1 MRLSGTHIL
10 FFEIAIMTQVK
21 AERTT
26 SDLVKAAVSGWLGTA
41 LEFMDFQL
49 YSLGAALVFHE
60 IFFPEQSAAMAL
72 ILAMG
77 TYGAGYVA
85 RIIGAFIFGKMGD
98 RIGRKKVLFITIT
111 MMGICT
117 TLIGVLPTYAQ
128 IGILAPV
135 LLVTLR
141 IIQGLGAGAEISGAG
156 TMLAEYAPKGKR
168 GVISSLVAMGT
179 NCGTLSATAIWAVM
193 FFTLDRTELLA
204 WGWRVPFIASVVVM
218 IFAIWLR
225 MNLKESPV
233 FEQVHEGDHAP
244 VKTQPAETG
253 LGAMFTSKSFWLATG
268 LRFGQAG
275 NSGLIQTFLAG
286 YLVQTLLFEK
296 RIPTDALM
304 ISSIIGFL
312 TIPLLGWLSDK
323 VGRRLPYICL
333 CISAI
338 ILAYPM
344 MSIIVDKSYSPGVIM
359 LSMIVIHNFAVLG
372 LFALENI
379 TMAEMFGSRNRFT
392 RMAISKEAGGLVA
405 VGFGPVLAGIFC
417 NMTGSWWP
425 IVVMLIV
432 YSLIGLLS
440 AVLMPE
446 VRDRDLNILE
456 DAAEPQ
462 IVTDAQRYSGLQP
475 GR

>member
-1 MRLSGTHIL
+1 M
-10 FFEIAIMTQVK
+10 MTTVNN
-21 AERTT
+21 ERTT
-26 SDLVKAAVSGWLGTA
+26 ADLIRAAVSGWLGTA

-77 TYGAGYVA
+77 TYGAGYIA
-85 RIIGAFIFGKMGD
+85 RIVGAFIFGRMGD
-98 RIGRKKVLFITIT
+98 KIGRKRVLFITIT

-128 IGILAPV
+128 VGIFAPV

-168 GVISSLVAMGT
+168 GIISSLVAMGT
-179 NCGTLSATAIWAVM
+179 NCGTLSATAIWAIM
-193 FFTLDRTELLA
+193 FFLLDREELVA
-204 WGWRVPFIASVVVM
+204 WGWRIPFLASAVVM

-225 MNLKESPV
+225 LNLKESPV
-233 FEQVHEGDHAP
+233 FEQVNEGSELQTSVADREA
-244 VKTQPAETG
+244 TF
-253 LGAMFTSKSFWLATG
+253 GAMLKSKSFWLATG

-275 NSGLIQTFLAG
+275 NSGLLQTFLAG
-286 YLVQTLLFEK
+286 YLVQTLLFDK
-296 RIPTDALM
+296 AIPTDALM
-304 ISSIIGFL
+304 ISSGIGFI

-323 VGRRLPYICL
+323 IGRRVPYI
-333 CISAI
+333 IVNITAI
-338 ILAYPM
+338 LLAYPM
-344 MSIIVDKSYSPGVIM
+344 VSIIVDKSYSVGAIM
-359 LSMIVIHNFAVLG
+359 ASLIVIHNIAVLG

-379 TMAEMFGSRNRFT
+379 TMAEIFGSRNRFT
-392 RMAISKEAGGLVA
+392 RMAISKETGGLVA

-425 IVVMLIV
+425 IVAMLIC
-432 YSLIGLLS
+432 YSSIGLLS
-440 AVLMPE
+440 ALLMPE
-446 VRDRDLNILE
+446 VRDRDLSLLD
-456 DAAEPQ
+456 DAADATPQ
-462 IVTDAQRYSGLQP
+462 HRAVRSGQLT
-475 GR
+475 

>member
-1 MRLSGTHIL
+1 MWYASYPS
-10 FFEIAIMTQVK
+10 EIAIMTQ
-21 AERTT
+21 AQPQRTT

-77 TYGAGYVA
+77 TYGAGYIA
-85 RIIGAFIFGKMGD
+85 RIVGAFIFGRMGD
-98 RIGRKKVLFITIT
+98 SIGRKKVLFITIT

-128 IGILAPV
+128 IGIFAPV

-168 GVISSLVAMGT
+168 GIISSLVAMGT

-193 FFTLDRTELLA
+193 FFALDREELIA
-204 WGWRVPFIASVVVM
+204 WGWRVPFLASVVVM

-233 FEQVHEGDHAP
+233 FEKVNDAQTVQPDTSLGSM
-244 VKTQPAETG
+244 VK
-253 LGAMFTSKSFWLATG
+253 SKSFWLATG

-286 YLVQTLLFEK
+286 YLVQTLLFDK
-296 RIPTDALM
+296 AIPTDALM
-304 ISSIIGFL
+304 ISSILGFIS
-312 TIPLLGWLSDK
+312 IPLLGWLSDK
-323 VGRRLPYICL
+323 VGRRLPYIIL
-333 CISAI
+333 NISAI
-338 ILAYPM
+338 LLAYPM
-344 MSIIVDKSYSPGVIM
+344 LSIIVDKSYAPGTIM
-359 LSMIVIHNFAVLG
+359 LSIIVIHNFAVLG

-425 IVVMLIV
+425 IVAMLV
-432 YSLIGLLS
+432 AYSVIGLVS
-440 AVLMPE
+440 AILMPE
-446 VRDRDLNILE
+446 VRDRDLSAAE
-456 DAAEPQ
+456 DAAEAPRRES
-462 IVTDAQRYSGLQP
+462 VGYGALSSR
-475 GR
+475 R

>member
-1 MRLSGTHIL
+1 
-10 FFEIAIMTQVK
+10 MTQ
-21 AERTT
+21 AQPQRTT

-77 TYGAGYVA
+77 TYGAGYIA
-85 RIIGAFIFGKMGD
+85 RIVGAFIFGRMGD
-98 RIGRKKVLFITIT
+98 SIGRKKVLFITIT

-128 IGILAPV
+128 IGIFAPV

-168 GVISSLVAMGT
+168 GIISSLVAMGT

-193 FFTLDRTELLA
+193 FFALDREQLLA
-204 WGWRVPFIASVVVM
+204 WGWRVPFLASVVVM

-233 FEQVHEGDHAP
+233 FEKVNDAQTA
-244 VKTQPAETG
+244 QPDTS
-253 LGAMFTSKSFWLATG
+253 LGAMVKSKSFWLATG

-286 YLVQTLLFEK
+286 YLVQTLLFDK
-296 RIPTDALM
+296 TIPTDALM
-304 ISSIIGFL
+304 ISSILGFIS
-312 TIPLLGWLSDK
+312 IPLLGWLSDK
-323 VGRRLPYICL
+323 VGRRLPYIIL
-333 CISAI
+333 NISAI

-344 MSIIVDKSYSPGVIM
+344 LSIIVDKSYAPGTIM
-359 LSMIVIHNFAVLG
+359 LSIIVIHNFAVLG

-425 IVVMLIV
+425 IVAMLV
-432 YSLIGLLS
+432 AYSVIGLVS
-440 AVLMPE
+440 ACLMPE
-446 VRDRDLNILE
+446 VRDRDLSAAE
-456 DAAEPQ
+456 DAAEATPKEP
-462 IVTDAQRYSGLQP
+462 VAYGTVSSR
-475 GR
+475 R

>member
-1 MRLSGTHIL
+1 
-10 FFEIAIMTQVK
+10 MTQ
-21 AERTT
+21 AQPQRTT

-77 TYGAGYVA
+77 TYGAGYIA
-85 RIIGAFIFGKMGD
+85 RIVGAFIFGRMGD
-98 RIGRKKVLFITIT
+98 SIGRKKVLFITIT

-128 IGILAPV
+128 IGIFAPV

-168 GVISSLVAMGT
+168 GIISSLVAMGT

-193 FFTLDRTELLA
+193 FFALDREQLLA
-204 WGWRVPFIASVVVM
+204 WGWRVPFLASVAVM

-233 FEQVHEGDHAP
+233 FEKVNDAQTA
-244 VKTQPAETG
+244 QPDTS
-253 LGAMFTSKSFWLATG
+253 LGAMVKSKSFWLATG

-286 YLVQTLLFEK
+286 YLVQTLLFDK
-296 RIPTDALM
+296 AIPTDALM
-304 ISSIIGFL
+304 ISSILGFIS
-312 TIPLLGWLSDK
+312 IPLLGWLSDK
-323 VGRRLPYICL
+323 VGRRLPYIIL
-333 CISAI
+333 NISAI

-344 MSIIVDKSYSPGVIM
+344 LSIIVDKSYAPGTIM
-359 LSMIVIHNFAVLG
+359 LSIIVIHNFAVLG

-425 IVVMLIV
+425 IVAMLV
-432 YSLIGLLS
+432 AYSVIGLVS
-440 AVLMPE
+440 ACLMPE
-446 VRDRDLNILE
+446 VRDRDLSAAE
-456 DAAEPQ
+456 DAAEATPKEP
-462 IVTDAQRYSGLQP
+462 VAYGTVSSR
-475 GR
+475 R

>member
-1 MRLSGTHIL
+1 
-10 FFEIAIMTQVK
+10 MTQEQPQRST
-21 AERTT
+21 A
-26 SDLVKAAVSGWLGTA
+26 DLVKAAVSGWLGTA

-77 TYGAGYVA
+77 TYGAGYIA
-85 RIIGAFIFGKMGD
+85 RIVGAFIFGRMGD
-98 RIGRKKVLFITIT
+98 SIGRKKVLFMTIT

-128 IGILAPV
+128 IGIFAPV

-168 GVISSLVAMGT
+168 GIISSLVAMGT

-193 FFTLDRTELLA
+193 FFALDREQLLA
-204 WGWRVPFIASVVVM
+204 WGWRVPFLASVVVM

-233 FEQVHEGDHAP
+233 FEKVNDAQTVQPDTSLGSM
-244 VKTQPAETG
+244 VK
-253 LGAMFTSKSFWLATG
+253 SKSFWLATG

-286 YLVQTLLFEK
+286 YLVQTLLFDK
-296 RIPTDALM
+296 AIPTDALM
-304 ISSIIGFL
+304 ISSILGFIS
-312 TIPLLGWLSDK
+312 IPLLGWLSDK
-323 VGRRLPYICL
+323 VGRRLPYIIL
-333 CISAI
+333 NISAI
-338 ILAYPM
+338 LLAYPM
-344 MSIIVDKSYSPGVIM
+344 LSIIVDKSYAPGTIM
-359 LSMIVIHNFAVLG
+359 LSIIVIHNFAVLG

-425 IVVMLIV
+425 IVAMLV
-432 YSLIGLLS
+432 AYSVIGLVS
-440 AVLMPE
+440 AILMPE
-446 VRDRDLNILE
+446 VRDRDLSAVH
-456 DAAEPQ
+456 DAAESAPKET
-462 IVTDAQRYSGLQP
+462 VGYGAVSSR
-475 GR
+475 R

>member
-1 MRLSGTHIL
+1 
-10 FFEIAIMTQVK
+10 MTQVQPQRST
-21 AERTT
+21 A
-26 SDLVKAAVSGWLGTA
+26 DLVKAAVSGWLGTA

-77 TYGAGYVA
+77 TYGAGYIA
-85 RIIGAFIFGKMGD
+85 RIVGAFIFGRMGD
-98 RIGRKKVLFITIT
+98 SIGRKKVLFITIT

-128 IGILAPV
+128 IGIFAPV

-141 IIQGLGAGAEISGAG
+141 IVQGLGAGAEISGAG

-168 GVISSLVAMGT
+168 GIISSLVAMGT
-179 NCGTLSATAIWAVM
+179 NCGTLSATAIWAIM
-193 FFTLDRTELLA
+193 FFALDREQLLA
-204 WGWRVPFIASVVVM
+204 WGWRVPFLASVVVM

-233 FEQVHEGDHAP
+233 FEKVNDAQTVQPDTSLGSM
-244 VKTQPAETG
+244 VK
-253 LGAMFTSKSFWLATG
+253 SKSFWLATG

-286 YLVQTLLFEK
+286 YLVQTLLFDK
-296 RIPTDALM
+296 AIPTDALM
-304 ISSIIGFL
+304 ISSILGFIS
-312 TIPLLGWLSDK
+312 IPLLGWLSDK
-323 VGRRLPYICL
+323 VGRRLPYIIL
-333 CISAI
+333 NISAI
-338 ILAYPM
+338 LLAYPM
-344 MSIIVDKSYSPGVIM
+344 LSIIVDKSYAPGTIM
-359 LSMIVIHNFAVLG
+359 LSIIVIHNFAVLG

-425 IVVMLIV
+425 IVAMLV
-432 YSLIGLLS
+432 AYSVIGLVS
-440 AVLMPE
+440 AILMPE
-446 VRDRDLNILE
+446 VRDRDLSAAH
-456 DAAEPQ
+456 DAAESAPKET
-462 IVTDAQRYSGLQP
+462 VGYGALSSR
-475 GR
+475 R

>member
-1 MRLSGTHIL
+1 
-10 FFEIAIMTQVK
+10 MTQVQPQ
-21 AERTT
+21 RTT

-60 IFFPEQSAAMAL
+60 IFFPEQSSAMAL

-77 TYGAGYVA
+77 TYGAGYIA
-85 RIIGAFIFGKMGD
+85 RIVGAFIFGRMGD
-98 RIGRKKVLFITIT
+98 SIGRKKVLFITIT

-128 IGILAPV
+128 IGIFAPV

-168 GVISSLVAMGT
+168 GIISSLVAMGT
-179 NCGTLSATAIWAVM
+179 NCGTLSATAIWAIM
-193 FFTLDRTELLA
+193 FFALDREQLLA
-204 WGWRVPFIASVVVM
+204 WGWRVPFLASVVVM

-233 FEQVHEGDHAP
+233 FEKVNDEETAMPDTSLGSM
-244 VKTQPAETG
+244 VK
-253 LGAMFTSKSFWLATG
+253 SKSFWLATG

-286 YLVQTLLFEK
+286 YLVQTLLFDK
-296 RIPTDALM
+296 AIPTDALM
-304 ISSIIGFL
+304 ISSILGFIS
-312 TIPLLGWLSDK
+312 IPLLGWLSDK
-323 VGRRLPYICL
+323 VGRRLPYIIL
-333 CISAI
+333 NISAI
-338 ILAYPM
+338 LLAYPM
-344 MSIIVDKSYSPGVIM
+344 LSIIVDKSYAPGTIM
-359 LSMIVIHNFAVLG
+359 LSIIVIHNFAVLG

-425 IVVMLIV
+425 IVAMLV
-432 YSLIGLLS
+432 AYSAIGLVS
-440 AVLMPE
+440 AILMPE
-446 VRDRDLNILE
+446 VRDRDLSAAQ
-456 DAAEPQ
+456 DAAETVPEET
-462 IVTDAQRYSGLQP
+462 VGYGALSSR
-475 GR
+475 R

>member
-1 MRLSGTHIL
+1 MNNKQIDTGQHKPVRS
-10 FFEIAIMTQVK
+10 
-21 AERTT
+21 TT
-26 SDLVKAAVSGWLGTA
+26 DLVKAAVSGWLGTA

-85 RIIGAFIFGKMGD
+85 RIVGAFIFGRMGD
-98 RIGRKKVLFITIT
+98 AVGRKKVLFITIT

-128 IGILAPV
+128 IGIFAPI

-141 IIQGLGAGAEISGAG
+141 IVQGLGAGAEISGAG

-168 GVISSLVAMGT
+168 GIISSLVAMGT

-193 FFTLDRTELLA
+193 FFALDREELLA
-204 WGWRVPFIASVVVM
+204 WGWRIPFLASVVVM
-218 IFAIWLR
+218 LFAIWLR
-225 MNLKESPV
+225 LNLKESPV
-233 FEQVHEGDHAP
+233 FEKVNNEAAEDHSLSNSVSVQNEP
-244 VKTQPAETG
+244 KSLLE
-253 LGAMFTSKSFWLATG
+253 MFNSKSFWLATG

-286 YLVQTLLFEK
+286 YLVQTLLFDK
-296 RIPTDALM
+296 YIPTDALM
-304 ISSIIGFL
+304 ISSIIGFI

-323 VGRRLPYICL
+323 IGRRTPYIIL
-333 CISAI
+333 NISAI
-338 ILAYPM
+338 LLAYPM
-344 MSIIVDKSYSPGVIM
+344 LSIIVDKNTDVNIIITCI
-359 LSMIVIHNFAVLG
+359 IVIHNFAVLG

-379 TMAEMFGSRNRFT
+379 TMAEIFGARNRFT
-392 RMAISKEAGGLVA
+392 QMAISKETGGLVA

-417 NMTGSWWP
+417 NITGSWWP
-425 IVVMLIV
+425 IAVMVIV
-432 YSLIGLLS
+432 YSLIGLFS
-440 AVLMPE
+440 AICMPE
-446 VRDRDLNILE
+446 VKDRDLDELE
-456 DAAEPQ
+456 DAA
-462 IVTDAQRYSGLQP
+462 
-475 GR
+475 

>member
-1 MRLSGTHIL
+1 MNVIGN
-10 FFEIAIMTQVK
+10 K
-21 AERTT
+21 NERDT

-60 IFFPEQSAAMAL
+60 IFFPEQSAIMAL

-85 RIIGAFIFGKMGD
+85 RIVGAFVFGRMGD
-98 RIGRKKVLFITIT
+98 AIGRKKVLFITIT

-128 IGILAPV
+128 VGILAP
-135 LLVTLR
+135 LMLVVLR

-168 GVISSLVAMGT
+168 GIISSLVAMGT
-179 NCGTLSATAIWAVM
+179 NCGTLSATAIWAFM
-193 FFTLDRTELLA
+193 FFLLDKDQLVA

-233 FEQVHEGDHAP
+233 FDEVNDTDEPKNNNKATKHISIIE
-244 VKTQPAETG
+244 
-253 LGAMFTSKSFWLATG
+253 MFKSKSFWLATG

-286 YLVQTLLFEK
+286 YLVQALLFNK
-296 RIPTDALM
+296 SIPTDAIM
-304 ISSIIGFL
+304 FSSIVGFL
-312 TIPLLGWLSDK
+312 TIPFLGWLSDK
-323 VGRRLPYICL
+323 IGRRIPYIIL
-333 CISAI
+333 TLSAI
-338 ILAYPM
+338 VLAYPM
-344 MSIIVDKSYSPGVIM
+344 LSIIVDINHSVNTIT
-359 LSMIVIHNFAVLG
+359 LCLILIHNIAVLG

-379 TMAEMFGSRNRFT
+379 TMAEMFGARNRFT
-392 RMAISKEAGGLVA
+392 QMAISKEAGGLIA
-405 VGFGPVLAGIFC
+405 VGFGPILAGIFC
-417 NMTGSWWP
+417 NMVDDWWP
-425 IVVMLIV
+425 IVAMIIV
-432 YSLIGLLS
+432 YSCIGLVS
-440 AVLMPE
+440 AILMPE
-446 VRDRDLNILE
+446 VKDRDLADLN
-456 DAAEPQ
+456 DAA
-462 IVTDAQRYSGLQP
+462 DSKN
-475 GR
+475 

>member
-1 MRLSGTHIL
+1 
-10 FFEIAIMTQVK
+10 MTQVQPQ
-21 AERTT
+21 RTT

-77 TYGAGYVA
+77 TYGAGYIA
-85 RIIGAFIFGKMGD
+85 RIVGAFIFGRMGD
-98 RIGRKKVLFITIT
+98 SIGRKKVLFITIT

-128 IGILAPV
+128 IGIFAPV

-168 GVISSLVAMGT
+168 GIISSLVAMGT

-193 FFTLDRTELLA
+193 FFALDREQLLA
-204 WGWRVPFIASVVVM
+204 WGWRVPFLASVVVM

-233 FEQVHEGDHAP
+233 FEKVNDAQTA
-244 VKTQPAETG
+244 QPDTS
-253 LGAMFTSKSFWLATG
+253 LGAMVKSKSFWLATG

-286 YLVQTLLFEK
+286 YLVQTLLFDK
-296 RIPTDALM
+296 AIPTDALM
-304 ISSIIGFL
+304 ISSILGFIS
-312 TIPLLGWLSDK
+312 IPLLGWLSDK
-323 VGRRLPYICL
+323 VGRRLPYIIL
-333 CISAI
+333 NISAI

-344 MSIIVDKSYSPGVIM
+344 LSIIVDKSYAPGTIM
-359 LSMIVIHNFAVLG
+359 LSIIVIHNFAVLG

-425 IVVMLIV
+425 IVAMLV
-432 YSLIGLLS
+432 AYSVIGLIS
-440 AVLMPE
+440 AILMPE
-446 VRDRDLNILE
+446 VRDRDLSAAQ
-456 DAAEPQ
+456 DAAESAPKE
-462 IVTDAQRYSGLQP
+462 TDGYGAVSSR
-475 GR
+475 R

>member
-1 MRLSGTHIL
+1 
-10 FFEIAIMTQVK
+10 MTQVQPQ
-21 AERTT
+21 RTT

-77 TYGAGYVA
+77 TYGAGYIA
-85 RIIGAFIFGKMGD
+85 RIVGAFIFGRMGD
-98 RIGRKKVLFITIT
+98 SIGRKKVLFITIT

-128 IGILAPV
+128 IGIFAPV

-168 GVISSLVAMGT
+168 GIISSLVAMGT
-179 NCGTLSATAIWAVM
+179 NCGTLSATAIWAIM
-193 FFTLDRTELLA
+193 FFALDREQLLA
-204 WGWRVPFIASVVVM
+204 WGWRVPFLASVVVM

-233 FEQVHEGDHAP
+233 FEKVNDVHAAQPDTSLGSM
-244 VKTQPAETG
+244 VK
-253 LGAMFTSKSFWLATG
+253 SKSFWLATG

-286 YLVQTLLFEK
+286 YLVQTLLFDK
-296 RIPTDALM
+296 AIPTDALM
-304 ISSIIGFL
+304 ISSILGFIS
-312 TIPLLGWLSDK
+312 IPLLGWLSDK
-323 VGRRLPYICL
+323 VGRRLPYIIL
-333 CISAI
+333 NISAI

-344 MSIIVDKSYSPGVIM
+344 LSIIVDKSYAPGTIM
-359 LSMIVIHNFAVLG
+359 LCIIVIHNFAVLG

-425 IVVMLIV
+425 IVAMLV
-432 YSLIGLLS
+432 AYSVIGLIS
-440 AVLMPE
+440 AILMPE
-446 VRDRDLNILE
+446 VRDRDLSAVQ
-456 DAAEPQ
+456 DAAESAPRET
-462 IVTDAQRYSGLQP
+462 VGYGAVSSR
-475 GR
+475 R

>member
-1 MRLSGTHIL
+1 
-10 FFEIAIMTQVK
+10 MTIKTEYRPPQPK
-21 AERTT
+21 RSAA
-26 SDLVKAAVSGWLGTA
+26 DLVKVSVSGWLGTA

-60 IFFPEQSAAMAL
+60 VFFPEQSAAMAL

-85 RIIGAFIFGKMGD
+85 RIVGAFVFGRMGD
-98 RIGRKKVLFITIT
+98 TIGRKKVLFITIA
-111 MMGICT
+111 MMGVCT

-128 IGILAPV
+128 IGIFAP
-135 LLVTLR
+135 LLLIVLR

-168 GVISSLVAMGT
+168 GLISSLVAMGT
-179 NCGTLSATAIWAVM
+179 NCGTLSATAIWALM
-193 FFTLDRTELLA
+193 FFLLDKEQLVA
-204 WGWRVPFIASVVVM
+204 WGWRIPFLSSIVVM
-218 IFAIWLR
+218 VFALWLR
-225 MNLKESPV
+225 LNLKESPV
-233 FEQVHEGDHAP
+233 FEEVQASGAGGAAVRSAAVDTHSLA
-244 VKTQPAETG
+244 
-253 LGAMFTSKSFWLATG
+253 AMFRSKAFWLATG

-304 ISSIIGFL
+304 ISSVFGFL
-312 TIPLLGWLSDK
+312 TIPLLGWISDK
-323 VGRRLPYICL
+323 IGRRLPYIL
-333 CISAI
+333 LNISAI

-344 MSIIVDKSYSPGVIM
+344 
-359 LSMIVIHNFAVLG
+359 LSMIVNKDNDANTIMACIIIIHNFAVLG

-379 TMAEMFGSRNRFT
+379 TMAEIFGSRNRFT
-392 RMAISKEAGGLVA
+392 RMAIAKEMGGLVA

-425 IVVMLIV
+425 ITAMIV
-432 YSLIGLLS
+432 IYSCIGLLS
-440 AVLMPE
+440 AVWMPE
-446 VRDRDLNILE
+446 VKDRDLGTMN
-456 DAAEPQ
+456 DAA
-462 IVTDAQRYSGLQP
+462 
-475 GR
+475 

>member
-1 MRLSGTHIL
+1 
-10 FFEIAIMTQVK
+10 MTQVQPQRST
-21 AERTT
+21 A
-26 SDLVKAAVSGWLGTA
+26 DLVKAAVSGWLGTA

-77 TYGAGYVA
+77 TYGAGYIA
-85 RIIGAFIFGKMGD
+85 RIVGAFIFGRMGD
-98 RIGRKKVLFITIT
+98 SIGRKKVLFITIT

-128 IGILAPV
+128 IGIFAPV

-168 GVISSLVAMGT
+168 GIISSLVAMGT
-179 NCGTLSATAIWAVM
+179 NCGTLSATAIWAIM
-193 FFTLDRTELLA
+193 FFALDREQLLA
-204 WGWRVPFIASVVVM
+204 WGWRVPFLASVVVM

-233 FEQVHEGDHAP
+233 FEKVNDAQTVQPDTSLGSM
-244 VKTQPAETG
+244 VK
-253 LGAMFTSKSFWLATG
+253 SKSFWLATG

-286 YLVQTLLFEK
+286 YLVQTLLFDK
-296 RIPTDALM
+296 AIPTDALM
-304 ISSIIGFL
+304 ISSILGFIS
-312 TIPLLGWLSDK
+312 IPLLGWLSDK
-323 VGRRLPYICL
+323 VGRRLPYIIL
-333 CISAI
+333 NISAI
-338 ILAYPM
+338 LLAYPM
-344 MSIIVDKSYSPGVIM
+344 LSIIVDKSYAPGTIM
-359 LSMIVIHNFAVLG
+359 LSIIVIHNFAVLG

-425 IVVMLIV
+425 IVAMLV
-432 YSLIGLLS
+432 AYSVIGLVS
-440 AVLMPE
+440 AILMPE
-446 VRDRDLNILE
+446 VRDRDLSAAH
-456 DAAEPQ
+456 DAAESVPKET
-462 IVTDAQRYSGLQP
+462 VGYDAVSWR
-475 GR
+475 R

>member
-1 MRLSGTHIL
+1 
-10 FFEIAIMTQVK
+10 MTQVQPQ
-21 AERTT
+21 RTT

-77 TYGAGYVA
+77 TYGAGYIA
-85 RIIGAFIFGKMGD
+85 RIVGAFIFGRMGD
-98 RIGRKKVLFITIT
+98 SIGRKKVLFITIT

-128 IGILAPV
+128 IGIFAPV

-168 GVISSLVAMGT
+168 GIISSLVAMGT
-179 NCGTLSATAIWAVM
+179 NCGTLSATAIWAIM
-193 FFTLDRTELLA
+193 FFALDREQLLA
-204 WGWRVPFIASVVVM
+204 WGWRVPFLASVVVM

-233 FEQVHEGDHAP
+233 FEKVNDD
-244 VKTQPAETG
+244 ETAMPDTS
-253 LGAMFTSKSFWLATG
+253 LGSMLKSKSFWLATG

-286 YLVQTLLFEK
+286 YLVQTLLFDK
-296 RIPTDALM
+296 AIPTDALM
-304 ISSIIGFL
+304 ISSILGFIS
-312 TIPLLGWLSDK
+312 IPLLGWLSDK
-323 VGRRLPYICL
+323 VGRRLPYIIL
-333 CISAI
+333 NISAI
-338 ILAYPM
+338 LLAYPM
-344 MSIIVDKSYSPGVIM
+344 LSIIVDKSYAPGTIM
-359 LSMIVIHNFAVLG
+359 LSIIVIHNFAVLG

-425 IVVMLIV
+425 IVAMLV
-432 YSLIGLLS
+432 AYSAIGLVS
-440 AVLMPE
+440 AILMPE
-446 VRDRDLNILE
+446 VRDRDLSAAQ
-456 DAAEPQ
+456 DAAET
-462 IVTDAQRYSGLQP
+462 VSEETVGYGALSSR
-475 GR
+475 R

>member
-1 MRLSGTHIL
+1 MNIGQNTAQPKRN
-10 FFEIAIMTQVK
+10 
-21 AERTT
+21 T

-77 TYGAGYVA
+77 TYGAGYIA
-85 RIIGAFIFGKMGD
+85 RIVGAFIFGRMGD
-98 RIGRKKVLFITIT
+98 TIGRKKVLFITIT
-111 MMGICT
+111 MMGVCT

-128 IGILAPV
+128 IGIFAPLLLV
-135 LLVTLR
+135 LLR
-141 IIQGLGAGAEISGAG
+141 IVQGLGAGAEISGAG

-168 GVISSLVAMGT
+168 GIISSLVAMGT
-179 NCGTLSATAIWAVM
+179 NCGTLSATAIWAFM
-193 FFTLDRTELLA
+193 FFWLSKEELLA
-204 WGWRVPFIASVVVM
+204 WGWRIPFLASVVVM

-233 FEQVHEGDHAP
+233 FEKVNDSSDGAVANAMP
-244 VKTQPAETG
+244 VDNTHS

-296 RIPTDALM
+296 SIPTDALM
-304 ISSIIGFL
+304 ISSILGFI

-323 VGRRLPYICL
+323 FGRRLPYIIVS
-333 CISAI
+333 ISAI
-338 ILAYPM
+338 ILAYPTL
-344 MSIIVDKSYSPGVIM
+344 SLIVDKGNDVSIIM
-359 LSMIVIHNFAVLG
+359 VSIIVIHNVAVLG

-392 RMAISKEAGGLVA
+392 RMAIAKEAGGLVA
-405 VGFGPVLAGIFC
+405 VGFGPLLAGIFC
-417 NMTGSWWP
+417 NMVDSWWP
-425 IVVMLIV
+425 IVVMIVAYSVVGLI
-432 YSLIGLLS
+432 S
-440 AVLMPE
+440 ALLMPE
-446 VRDRDLNILE
+446 VKDRDLSLLE
-456 DAAEPQ
+456 DAAEAASSAA
-462 IVTDAQRYSGLQP
+462 VKSAQSY
-475 GR
+475 

>member
-1 MRLSGTHIL
+1 
-10 FFEIAIMTQVK
+10 MTQVQH
-21 AERTT
+21 ERST
-26 SDLVKAAVSGWLGTA
+26 SDLIKAAVSGWLGTA

-77 TYGAGYVA
+77 TYGAGYIA
-85 RIIGAFIFGKMGD
+85 RIVGAFIFGKMGD
-98 RIGRKKVLFITIT
+98 RVGRKKVLFITIT

-128 IGILAPV
+128 IGIFAPV

-168 GVISSLVAMGT
+168 GIISSLVAMGT

-193 FFTLDRTELLA
+193 FFALDREELLA
-204 WGWRVPFIASVVVM
+204 WGWRVPFLASVVVM

-233 FEQVHEGDHAP
+233 FEQVNAEEAP
-244 VKTQPAETG
+244 AQAAAQENT
-253 LGAMFTSKSFWLATG
+253 LGAMVKSKSFWLATG

-286 YLVQTLLFEK
+286 YLVQTLLFNK
-296 RIPTDALM
+296 AIPTDALM
-304 ISSIIGFL
+304 ISSILGFI

-323 VGRRLPYICL
+323 YGRRLPYIL
-333 CISAI
+333 LNISAI

-344 MSIIVDKSYSPGVIM
+344 LSLIVDKSNTPGVIM
-359 LSMIVIHNFAVLG
+359 TSIIVIHNFAVLG

-379 TMAEMFGSRNRFT
+379 TMAEIFGSRNRFT

-425 IVVMLIV
+425 IAVMVVV
-432 YSLIGLLS
+432 YSVIGLIS
-440 AVLMPE
+440 ALLMPE
-446 VRDRDLNILE
+446 VRDRDLSILG
-456 DAAEPQ
+456 DAAEDKAAALGMNNKHR
-462 IVTDAQRYSGLQP
+462 IIS
-475 GR
+475 

>member
-1 MRLSGTHIL
+1 
-10 FFEIAIMTQVK
+10 MTQ
-21 AERTT
+21 AQPQRTT

-77 TYGAGYVA
+77 TYGAGYIA
-85 RIIGAFIFGKMGD
+85 RIVGAFIFGRMGD
-98 RIGRKKVLFITIT
+98 SIGRKKVLFITIT

-128 IGILAPV
+128 IGIFAPV

-168 GVISSLVAMGT
+168 GIISSLVAMGT
-179 NCGTLSATAIWAVM
+179 NCGTLSATAIWAIM
-193 FFTLDRTELLA
+193 FFALDREQLLA
-204 WGWRVPFIASVVVM
+204 WGWRVPFLASVVVM

-233 FEQVHEGDHAP
+233 FEKVND
-244 VKTQPAETG
+244 AETVQPDTS
-253 LGAMFTSKSFWLATG
+253 LGSMVKSKSFWLATG

-286 YLVQTLLFEK
+286 YLVQTLLFDK
-296 RIPTDALM
+296 AIPTDALM
-304 ISSIIGFL
+304 ISSILGFIS
-312 TIPLLGWLSDK
+312 IPLLGWLSDK
-323 VGRRLPYICL
+323 VGRRLPYIIL
-333 CISAI
+333 NISAI

-344 MSIIVDKSYSPGVIM
+344 LSIIVDKSYAPGTIM
-359 LSMIVIHNFAVLG
+359 LSIIVIHNFAVLG

-425 IVVMLIV
+425 IVAMLV
-432 YSLIGLLS
+432 AYSVIGLVS
-440 AVLMPE
+440 AFLMPE
-446 VRDRDLNILE
+446 IRDRDLSAAE
-456 DAAEPQ
+456 DAAEAAPKER
-462 IVTDAQRYSGLQP
+462 VGYGAVSTR
-475 GR
+475 R

>member
-1 MRLSGTHIL
+1 
-10 FFEIAIMTQVK
+10 MTQVQPQ
-21 AERTT
+21 RST
-26 SDLVKAAVSGWLGTA
+26 SDLVRAAVSGWLGTA

-77 TYGAGYVA
+77 TYGAGYIA
-85 RIIGAFIFGKMGD
+85 RIIGAFIFGRMGD

-128 IGILAPV
+128 IGIFAPV

-168 GVISSLVAMGT
+168 GIISSLVAMGT

-193 FFTLDRTELLA
+193 FFALSREELVA
-204 WGWRVPFIASVVVM
+204 WGWRVPFLASVVVM

-225 MNLKESPV
+225 LNLKESPV
-233 FEQVHEGDHAP
+233 FEKVNEGETAAP
-244 VKTQPAETG
+244 VAAQENT
-253 LGAMFTSKSFWLATG
+253 LGAMFSSKSFWIATG

-286 YLVQTLLFEK
+286 YLVQTLLFDK
-296 RIPTDALM
+296 GIPTDALM

-323 VGRRLPYICL
+323 VGRRLPYIIL
-333 CISAI
+333 NISAI
-338 ILAYPM
+338 ILAWPM
-344 MSIIVDKSYSPGVIM
+344 LSIIVDKTYSPGIIM
-359 LSMIVIHNFAVLG
+359 TSIIVIHNVAVLG

-379 TMAEMFGSRNRFT
+379 TMAEIFGSRNRFT
-392 RMAISKEAGGLVA
+392 RMAIAKEAGGLVA

-417 NMTGSWWP
+417 NMTDSWWP
-425 IVVMLIV
+425 IMAMLV
-432 YSLIGLLS
+432 AYSVIGLLS
-440 AVLMPE
+440 ALLMPE
-446 VRDRDLNILE
+446 VCDRDLSLAE
-456 DAAEPQ
+456 DAVEPQ
-462 IVTDAQRYSGLQP
+462 TAEKPQKYGVLQ
-475 GR
+475 

>member
-1 MRLSGTHIL
+1 MR
-10 FFEIAIMTQVK
+10 
-21 AERTT
+21 
-26 SDLVKAAVSGWLGTA
+26 AAVSGWLGTA

-77 TYGAGYVA
+77 TYGAGYIA
-85 RIIGAFIFGKMGD
+85 RIVGAFIFGKMGD

-128 IGILAPV
+128 IGIFAPV

-168 GVISSLVAMGT
+168 GIISSLVAMGT
-179 NCGTLSATAIWAVM
+179 NCGTLSATAIWAIM
-193 FFTLDRTELLA
+193 FFLLDREQLIA
-204 WGWRVPFIASVVVM
+204 WGWRIPFLASVVVM

-225 MNLKESPV
+225 LNLKESPV
-233 FEQVHEGDHAP
+233 FEQVNEADEIQA
-244 VKTQPAETG
+244 KAAAAQNTF
-253 LGAMFTSKSFWLATG
+253 GAMLKSKSFWLATG

-275 NSGLIQTFLAG
+275 NSGLLQTFLAG
-286 YLVQTLLFEK
+286 YLVQTLLFDK
-296 RIPTDALM
+296 AIPTDALM
-304 ISSIIGFL
+304 ISSVIGFI

-323 VGRRLPYICL
+323 VGRRLPYIIVN
-333 CISAI
+333 ISAI
-338 ILAYPM
+338 ILAWPM
-344 MSIIVDKSYSPGVIM
+344 LAIIVDKSYSASTIM
-359 LSMIVIHNFAVLG
+359 LSLIVIHNVAVLG

-417 NMTGSWWP
+417 NVTGSWWP
-425 IVVMLIV
+425 IVAMLIC
-432 YSLIGLLS
+432 YSAIGLISSL
-440 AVLMPE
+440 LMPE
-446 VRDRDLNILE
+446 VCDRDLSLDH
-456 DAAEPQ
+456 DAA
-462 IVTDAQRYSGLQP
+462 DAGTRQALSANGQYAKS
-475 GR
+475 